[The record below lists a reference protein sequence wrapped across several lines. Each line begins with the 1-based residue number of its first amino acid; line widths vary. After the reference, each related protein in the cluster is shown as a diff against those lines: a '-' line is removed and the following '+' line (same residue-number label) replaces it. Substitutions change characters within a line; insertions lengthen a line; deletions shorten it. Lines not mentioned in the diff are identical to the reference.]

1 MTFRSDN
8 GRTWQVLAAFVAIYL
23 VWGSTYLGI
32 RLAIETLPPFLMAGT
47 RFLVAGTIL
56 HVAGRLRGDPAPE
69 RAHWMPSLVL
79 GTLFLLLGNG
89 GVVWAEQRV
98 PSSLAA
104 LLVAVTPVWTTI
116 FEWRKGGQAPGAWTV
131 AGLLGGIVGVG
142 LLVAPGELASGAGVD
157 LAGAAG
163 CMISSVSWSAASVL
177 SGSFR
182 LPKSSAIASSMQM
195 LCGGALLVLT
205 GLIVGEG
212 AQVSPSAFSARSVL
226 ALAYLIVFG
235 SLVAFT
241 AYTWLLRVT
250 SPSRVATCAY
260 VNPVVAVFLGWAVAG
275 EQLTL
280 RSALAAAVI
289 VGAVVLIITTRG
301 RRAPARPNVV
311 TEPESEVA

>member
-1 MTFRSDN
+1 MTSHADSS
-8 GRTWQVLAAFVAIYL
+8 RTWQVLAAFVAIYL

-47 RFLVAGTIL
+47 RFLVAGAVL
-56 HVAGRLRGDPAPE
+56 YAAGRLRGDPAPE
-69 RAHWMPSLVL
+69 RVHWAPSLVL
-79 GTLFLLLGNG
+79 GALFLLLGNG

-116 FEWRKGGQAPGAWTV
+116 FEWRKGGQAPSVWTV
-131 AGLLGGIVGVG
+131 AGLLGGIAGVG
-142 LLVAPGELASGAGVD
+142 LLVAPGEFASGAGVD

-177 SGSFR
+177 SGSLR
-182 LPKSSAIASSMQM
+182 LPKSPAIASSIQM
-195 LCGGALLVLT
+195 LCGGLLLALT
-205 GLIVGEG
+205 GLILGEG
-212 AQVSPSAFSARSVL
+212 AHLSPSAFSVRSVL

-260 VNPVVAVFLGWAVAG
+260 VNPVVAVLLGWAVAG
-275 EQLTL
+275 EELTV
-280 RSALAAAVI
+280 RTGVAAAVI
-289 VGAVVLIITTRG
+289 VGAVLLIITTRG
-301 RRAPARPNVV
+301 RRAPAPPV
-311 TEPESEVA
+311 TEPETEVA